1 MIVQTPGLFQLLD
14 VNLIDY
20 DFDYCG
26 SNKKDF
32 VDRFTN
38 EIASADALKE

>member
-1 MIVQTPGLFQLLD
+1 MPELLD

-20 DFDYCG
+20 DFQYCG
-26 SNKKDF
+26 ENKTAF

-38 EIASADALKE
+38 EIANADSLKE